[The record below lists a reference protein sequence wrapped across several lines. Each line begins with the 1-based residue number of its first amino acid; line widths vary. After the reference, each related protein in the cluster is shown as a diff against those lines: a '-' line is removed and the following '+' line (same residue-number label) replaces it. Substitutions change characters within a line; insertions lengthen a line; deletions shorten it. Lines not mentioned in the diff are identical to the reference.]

1 MKQEIYELVYELN
14 KDTPFTYNDIKNLN
28 FDIQDDDIISVGSD
42 FDDFDD
48 KCLSYHIYIERKRLE
63 TDEEYYNRINTKT
76 NIKYK
81 LK

>member
-1 MKQEIYELVYELN
+1 MKQEIYELVFELN

-28 FDIQDDDIISVGSD
+28 FDIQDDDIISVGLD

-48 KCLSYHIYIERKRLE
+48 KCFSYHIYIERKRLE